1 MSELK
6 VGKTA
11 TGGDWDGH
19 IMWLKQC
26 HKPPMTEN
34 GLCIHIYIYT
44 TYIFGDDWWMVYYCF
59 THIKATQMVVLP
71 TNNGSLIFYHV
82 LPAKNVVLQ
91 ANDLNRYE

>member
-1 MSELK
+1 
-6 VGKTA
+6 
-11 TGGDWDGH
+11 
-19 IMWLKQC
+19 
-26 HKPPMTEN
+26 
-34 GLCIHIYIYT
+34 
-44 TYIFGDDWWMVYYCF
+44 MVFNCF